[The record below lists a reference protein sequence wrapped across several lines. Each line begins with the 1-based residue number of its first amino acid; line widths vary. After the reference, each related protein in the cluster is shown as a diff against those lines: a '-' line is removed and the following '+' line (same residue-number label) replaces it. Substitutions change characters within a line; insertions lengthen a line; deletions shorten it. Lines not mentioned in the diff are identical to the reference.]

1 MFYSRSTGGFYED
14 AIHGDFIPDDAVEI
28 TSERRATLLSSQAAG
43 KVIAADQDG
52 FPIAVDPPV
61 PPLAEHKEVAKLRID
76 LAAGEAR
83 ARFPSP
89 GVLLTGEY
97 LQSEQAAAAFQAA
110 GYPAGDV
117 PDEVQ
122 SWADAGGMSAQVACD
137 DILTTAA
144 GWRSVLAA
152 VRRQRLVGKA
162 SIDSAADH
170 TAVDAAEADVLA
182 ALDTIRPGVF

>member
-1 MFYSRSTGGFYED
+1 MFYSASTGGFYD
-14 AIHGDFIPDDAVEI
+14 PAIHGEAIPGDAVSI
-28 TSERRATLLSSQAAG
+28 TRERHAALLAAQADG
-43 KVIAADQDG
+43 KRIVADQDG
-52 FPIAVDPPV
+52 APIAVDPPV
-61 PPLAEHKEVAKLRID
+61 PALAEYKEAAKLRID

-137 DILTTAA
+137 DILATAA